1 MACIPSQILLR
12 PCQGFTY
19 LYLKDNKSM
28 NNEVIAYLCGIS
40 IYAIGFGQ

>member
-1 MACIPSQILLR
+1 MACFPSQTLLR
-12 PCQGFTY
+12 PGVWFEC
-19 LYLKDNKSM
+19 LYLKDDKSM